1 MDTVRRKK
9 YDTEW
14 MEMVRNHAASGQ
26 SIKQWCAENGIA
38 EKTFYVRRN
47 SLISRGL
54 LDASGDPAKAV
65 DPSQIPSANDTHDT
79 GFVEVTA
86 SQRNP
91 QPSTALVPFIAAP
104 AAGSGLVIYYRDFQ
118 IAVSSLF
125 DGQALSRVLEVMRL
139 VE

>member
-9 YDTEW
+9 YDAEW
-14 MEMVRNHAASGQ
+14 MEMIRNHAASGQ
-26 SIKQWCAENGIA
+26 SIKQWCAKNGIA

-54 LDASGDPAKAV
+54 LDASGDPDQAV
-65 DPSQIPSANDTHDT
+65 DPSQIPSADEPQDT
-79 GFVEVTA
+79 GFVEITA
-86 SQRNP
+86 AQRSP
-91 QPSTALVPFIAAP
+91 KQSTALVPFIAAP
-104 AAGSGLVIYYRDFQ
+104 VAGSGLVIYYRDFQ

-125 DGQALSRVLEVMRL
+125 DSQALSKVLEVMRL